1 MADFYLLPS
10 TGFSLA
16 QWLDP
21 ARPPATLAP
30 SDPGE
35 PSRLNARLQAPHTRW
50 RCTVGTACTVQAIPD
65 GDGDGE
71 AEVDGELGGR
81 LFSAWW
87 VEWPDLVTIAT
98 DPGVS
103 AVLQFTPAAV
113 GHHLLAVSRPGG
125 GIALCH
131 FDAEAP

>member
-1 MADFYLLPS
+1 MADFYLLPT

-30 SDPGE
+30 SDPGA

-50 RCTVGTACTVQAIPD
+50 RCTVGTACTVEAILD
-65 GDGDGE
+65 GQSEPVDDGH
-71 AEVDGELGGR
+71 ALFGR
-81 LFSAWW
+81 VFSAWW
-87 VEWPDLVTIAT
+87 AEWPEPLVTLTVNVAII
-98 DPGVS
+98 S
-103 AVLQFTPAAV
+103 FTPAAP
-113 GHHLLAVSRPGG
+113 GYYLLAVERYRG

-131 FDAEAP
+131 FDAEDP